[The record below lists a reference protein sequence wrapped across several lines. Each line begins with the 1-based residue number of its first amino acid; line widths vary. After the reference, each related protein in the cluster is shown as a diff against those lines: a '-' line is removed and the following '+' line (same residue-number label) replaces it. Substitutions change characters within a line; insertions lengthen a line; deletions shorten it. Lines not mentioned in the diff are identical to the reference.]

1 MARDDLMA
9 VLNINKKIQENKE
22 EKEHNLI
29 SAALK
34 LFTEKGV
41 KETSVQEITNE
52 AGVAKGTFYLYFKDK
67 YELQDYLIARKS
79 KQLFNDAIKSL
90 RKQKIKDYK
99 EEFIYVIDY
108 IIDKLTKNKLLLKFI
123 SKNLSWGLYND
134 KLSKLIDD
142 SNIGVQEFFLSEIEK
157 NNVKIDNPELKLF
170 MIVELV
176 SGTIFNSIMTSKPLP
191 IKELKPY
198 LYNEIR
204 GMLS

>member
-1 MARDDLMA
+1 MA
-9 VLNINKKIQENKE
+9 VLKIKQKIKENKE
-22 EKEHNLI
+22 EKANNLI

-79 KQLFNDAIKSL
+79 KQLFNDAITALNKSDL
-90 RKQKIKDYK
+90 K
-99 EEFIYVIDY
+99 EFDDRIIF
-108 IIDKLTKNKLLLKFI
+108 IIDHIIDHLTKNKLLLKFI

-134 KLSKLIDD
+134 KLFKLIDD
-142 SNIGVQEFFLSEIEK
+142 ESIGVQEFCLNEMKKSK
-157 NNVKIDNPELKLF
+157 VKIENPELKLY
-170 MIVELV
+170 MIIELV
-176 SGTIFNSIMTSKPLP
+176 SGIIFNSIMNSKPLP

>member
-1 MARDDLMA
+1 MA
-9 VLNINKKIQENKE
+9 VLKLNKKIQENKE

-79 KQLFNDAIKSL
+79 KQLFNDAIKAL
-90 RKQKIKDYK
+90 DKTDLKKFDDRII
-99 EEFIYVIDY
+99 FIIDN

-134 KLSKLIDD
+134 KLSKLINDE
-142 SNIGVQEFFLSEIEK
+142 NIGVQEFCLNELKKSK
-157 NNVKIDNPELKLF
+157 VKIDNPELKLY
-170 MIVELV
+170 MIIELV
-176 SGTIFNSIMTSKPLP
+176 SGTIFNSIMNSKPLP

-198 LYNEIR
+198 LYKEIR

>member
-1 MARDDLMA
+1 MAILKLR
-9 VLNINKKIQENKE
+9 KKIEENKE
-22 EKEHNLI
+22 EKENKLLA
-29 SAALK
+29 SALK

-41 KETSVQEITNE
+41 KETSVQEITTE

-79 KQLFNDAIKSL
+79 KQLFKEAIKAL
-90 RKQKIKDYK
+90 EKENLQDFKDK
-99 EEFIYVIDY
+99 VIFVIDF
-108 IIDKLTKNKLLLKFI
+108 ITDKLTRNKLLLKFI

-142 SNIGVQEFFLSEIEK
+142 ESIGVQEYFLKEMK
-157 NNVKIDNPELKLF
+157 NSNVQYENPELKLF
-170 MIVELV
+170 MIIELV
-176 SGTIFNSIMTSKPLP
+176 SGTIFSSIMTSKPLP

-198 LYNEIR
+198 LYKEIR

>member
-1 MARDDLMA
+1 MA
-9 VLNINKKIQENKE
+9 VNNKVQENKE

-79 KQLFNDAIKSL
+79 KQLFNDAIKAL
-90 RKQKIKDYK
+90 DKTDLKKFDDRII
-99 EEFIYVIDY
+99 FIIDN

-134 KLSKLIDD
+134 KLSKLINDE
-142 SNIGVQEFFLSEIEK
+142 NIGVQEFCLNEFKKSKCKIE
-157 NNVKIDNPELKLF
+157 NPELKLY
-170 MIVELV
+170 MLIELV
-176 SGTIFNSIMTSKPLP
+176 SGTIFNSIMNSKPLP

-198 LYNEIR
+198 LYKEIR

>member
-1 MARDDLMA
+1 MA
-9 VLNINKKIQENKE
+9 VLKFNKKIQENKE

-41 KETSVQEITNE
+41 KDTSVQEITNE

-90 RKQKIKDYK
+90 SKQKIDDYK
-99 EEFIYVIDY
+99 EKIIYVIDY
-108 IIDKLTKNKLLLKFI
+108 IVDKLTKNKLLLKFI

-142 SNIGVQEFFLSEIEK
+142 SNIGVQDFFLKEIGK
-157 NNVKIDNPELKLF
+157 SKTKIENPELKLF

-176 SGTIFNSIMTSKPLP
+176 SGTIFNSIMASKPLP

-198 LYNEIR
+198 LYDEVR
-204 GMLS
+204 RMLS